1 MAWQNRTLVRRPDEV
16 RRSTLLARRSTLG
29 WCRDLPPALP
39 PCHVILTKFFL
50 GTPDVCL
57 DDDSCPGP
65 SVCVQGYANP
75 DLGLV
80 SYDSLFTALYVTHK
94 MITANGFDNFWRLMQ
109 SASFLL
115 LLMSCGMKLS
125 KNPQVTEGFAKFG
138 FPPGLEVSIGV
149 VELICTVLYVIPRT
163 AAVGAILLTGYLG
176 GAVVVHVKGGE
187 PWFAPV
193 IIGVVLWTGLVLRNP
208 RLRSVLPWWSNR

>member
-1 MAWQNRTLVRRPDEV
+1 MSSPHDSTGNSSNANSTSSAPVSTGTLWTGRVL
-16 RRSTLLARRSTLG
+16 STL
-29 WCRDLPPALP
+29 P
-39 PCHVILTKFFL
+39 V
-50 GTPDVCL
+50 
-57 DDDSCPGP
+57 
-65 SVCVQGYANP
+65 
-75 DLGLV
+75 
-80 SYDSLFTALYVTHK
+80 
-94 MITANGFDNFWRLMQ
+94 
-109 SASFLL
+109 LL

-163 AAVGAILLTGYLG
+163 AAIGAILLTGYLG

-208 RLRSVLPWWSNR
+208 RLRSVLPW

>member
-1 MAWQNRTLVRRPDEV
+1 MSSPHDSTGNSSNANSTSSAPVSTGTLWTGRVL
-16 RRSTLLARRSTLG
+16 STL
-29 WCRDLPPALP
+29 P
-39 PCHVILTKFFL
+39 V
-50 GTPDVCL
+50 
-57 DDDSCPGP
+57 
-65 SVCVQGYANP
+65 
-75 DLGLV
+75 
-80 SYDSLFTALYVTHK
+80 
-94 MITANGFDNFWRLMQ
+94 
-109 SASFLL
+109 LL
-115 LLMSCGMKLS
+115 LLLSCGMKLS

-208 RLRSVLPWWSNR
+208 RLRSVLPW

>member
-1 MAWQNRTLVRRPDEV
+1 MSSPHDSTGNSSNANSTSSAPVSTGTLWTGRVL
-16 RRSTLLARRSTLG
+16 STL
-29 WCRDLPPALP
+29 P
-39 PCHVILTKFFL
+39 V
-50 GTPDVCL
+50 
-57 DDDSCPGP
+57 
-65 SVCVQGYANP
+65 
-75 DLGLV
+75 
-80 SYDSLFTALYVTHK
+80 
-94 MITANGFDNFWRLMQ
+94 
-109 SASFLL
+109 LL
-115 LLMSCGMKLS
+115 LLLSCGMKLS

-163 AAVGAILLTGYLG
+163 AAIGAILLTGYLG

-208 RLRSVLPWWSNR
+208 RLRSVLPW

>member
-1 MAWQNRTLVRRPDEV
+1 MSSPHDSTGNSSNANSTSSAPVSTGTLWTGRVL
-16 RRSTLLARRSTLG
+16 STL
-29 WCRDLPPALP
+29 P
-39 PCHVILTKFFL
+39 V
-50 GTPDVCL
+50 
-57 DDDSCPGP
+57 
-65 SVCVQGYANP
+65 
-75 DLGLV
+75 
-80 SYDSLFTALYVTHK
+80 
-94 MITANGFDNFWRLMQ
+94 
-109 SASFLL
+109 LL

-163 AAVGAILLTGYLG
+163 AAIGAILLTGYLG

-187 PWFAPV
+187 PWFVPV

-208 RLRSVLPWWSNR
+208 RLRSVLPW

>member
-1 MAWQNRTLVRRPDEV
+1 MSSPHDSTGNSSNANSTSSAPVSTGTLWTGRVL
-16 RRSTLLARRSTLG
+16 STL
-29 WCRDLPPALP
+29 P
-39 PCHVILTKFFL
+39 V
-50 GTPDVCL
+50 
-57 DDDSCPGP
+57 
-65 SVCVQGYANP
+65 
-75 DLGLV
+75 
-80 SYDSLFTALYVTHK
+80 
-94 MITANGFDNFWRLMQ
+94 
-109 SASFLL
+109 LL

-208 RLRSVLPWWSNR
+208 RLRSVLPW